1 MLILQKIMHRSATK
15 TITVQ
20 YVAVLKEQSNRYIEV
35 VKTEAMTC
43 RDLYQDLQKK
53 YQFSIPIV
61 HMRVAVNHEFCS
73 MEKQLEDQ
81 DLVIF
86 IPPVCGG

>member
-1 MLILQKIMHRSATK
+1 MHLSLTK
-15 TITVQ
+15 TITVE
-20 YVAVLKEQSNRYIEV
+20 YVAILKEQSNRHTEI

-43 RDLYQDLQKK
+43 YDLYRDLHKK
-53 YQFSIPIV
+53 YQFSIPIS
-61 HMRVAVNHEFCS
+61 HIKVAVNHEFCS